1 MDGRRLINTTMHTV
15 GGGHAW
21 MCVYFKSHKLK
32 CLYMKM
38 KRLTRVRLKWLDLT
52 IGLKNE
58 ERTMQPGR
66 KQQEQTEA
74 RCCHFT
80 LCVSWQNG
88 PKTRHKK
95 PTERSLSPCWN
106 VAVTRQLVLYIQA
119 VWPHSEHENVEQ
131 MEGDVQRVNSDS
143 SSGRKHDN
151 VKQVDVSARGRTSLA
166 ADKSI

>member
-1 MDGRRLINTTMHTV
+1 MRTV

-21 MCVYFKSHKLK
+21 KCVYFKSHKLK
-32 CLYMKM
+32 CLDMKM

-52 IGLKNE
+52 IGLKND

-66 KQQEQTEA
+66 KQQ
-74 RCCHFT
+74 
-80 LCVSWQNG
+80 
-88 PKTRHKK
+88 RHA
-95 PTERSLSPCWN
+95 
-106 VAVTRQLVLYIQA
+106 AVTSLCASRDKTAQKPDTRNPSNVLYPRAETWLSHGSWCCIYRLSDHTA
-119 VWPHSEHENVEQ
+119 NMKNVEQ
-131 MEGDVQRVNSDS
+131 MEGDVQRVSSDS